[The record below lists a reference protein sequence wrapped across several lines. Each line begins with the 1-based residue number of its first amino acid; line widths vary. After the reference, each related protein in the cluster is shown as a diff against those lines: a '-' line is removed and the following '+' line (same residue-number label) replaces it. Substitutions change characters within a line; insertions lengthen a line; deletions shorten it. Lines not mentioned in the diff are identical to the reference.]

1 MHRQVVTALT
11 GSAGLRSVTS
21 ASRTVSTMKATDA
34 PNTQCGRFW
43 SMIQPNNSGLRM
55 PLKLKPV
62 ETMPKARP
70 AAPAGAALR
79 TSMSRE
85 GAITPPRNPAS
96 PIAAVSTA
104 DGRLIVA
111 MTMMMTA
118 LIAKHA
124 AATLPWRWVRS
135 AR

>member
-1 MHRQVVTALT
+1 MHRQVVRPLT

-21 ASRTVSTMKATDA
+21 ASRTVSTMKATEA
-34 PNTQCGRFW
+34 PNTQCGMFW

-62 ETMPKARP
+62 ETMPNARP

-85 GAITPPRNPAS
+85 GAMTPPRNPAS

-111 MTMMMTA
+111 MT
-118 LIAKHA
+118 I
-124 AATLPWRWVRS
+124 
-135 AR
+135 